1 MEARTAAA
9 TQRVCPHCARLSY
22 DTTSECPYCGRGFRR
37 HTLAAVALM
46 LVVFAAGILG
56 GVALM
61 LIAAGQEL
69 DRRLDRQVENVQRD
83 LERDFD
89 GVERSVRRELDRR
102 LPPTPTPSEGP

>member
-22 DTTSECPYCGRGFRR
+22 DTSATCPYCGRGFRR

-46 LVVFAAGILG
+46 LVIFAAGILG

-61 LIAAGQEL
+61 FLAAGDEL
-69 DRRLDRQVENVQRD
+69 DRRLDSEVNRVQRD

-89 GVERSVRRELDRR
+89 GIERNVRRELDRR
-102 LPPTPTPSEGP
+102 LPATPTPVP